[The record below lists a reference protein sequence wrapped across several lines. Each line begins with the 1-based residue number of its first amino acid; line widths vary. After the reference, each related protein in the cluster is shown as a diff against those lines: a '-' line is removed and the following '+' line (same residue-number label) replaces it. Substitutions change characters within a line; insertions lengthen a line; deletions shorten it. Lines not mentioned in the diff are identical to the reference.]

1 VEEFLSHTLGGV
13 VSGSVYA
20 AFALA
25 LVLIWR
31 STRIVNFAQG
41 SMAAATTFIAVAVI
55 DAGYSYW
62 VALVVAILSGL
73 VLGAVIERVIIRP
86 VEGGPELNAV
96 IVTLG
101 LFIAIQGVVALI
113 WGVDQRAFVP
123 PFSGT
128 GYEVREGFT
137 LLSLSPNTIWTVAA
151 VVVTMLLLIAL
162 FRFTRL
168 GLAMRASA
176 FGQEVARLLGVR
188 VGRMLTLGWALAA
201 AVGALAG
208 LLIAGDVSFI
218 SPNYMDTLIVF
229 GFVAAVLGG
238 LDSPIGAVVGGL
250 LLGLALNYVAG
261 YLDDS
266 LLGITAL
273 VILMIVL
280 LVRPGGLFSTTPAR
294 RA

>member
-1 VEEFLSHTLGGV
+1 MEQFISLTLGGV
-13 VSGSVYA
+13 VNGSVYA

-55 DAGYSYW
+55 DAGGSYW
-62 VALVVAILSGL
+62 LALVVALLSGL
-73 VLGAVIERVIIRP
+73 VMGALIERVVIRP

-101 LFIAIQGVVALI
+101 LFVAIQGIVALVA
-113 WGVDQRAFVP
+113 GVDERAFVP
-123 PFSGT
+123 PFST
-128 GYEVREGFT
+128 VGYEVREGFT
-137 LLSLSPNTIWTVAA
+137 LLSLSRNSIWTVGA
-151 VVVTMLLLIAL
+151 VLVTMLALIAL

-208 LLIAGDVSFI
+208 MLIAGDVSFI
-218 SPNYMDTLIVF
+218 GPTFMDTLIVF

-250 LLGLALNYVAG
+250 LLGLALNYVRG

-266 LLGITAL
+266 LLGMAAL
-273 VILMIVL
+273 VILVVVL
-280 LVRPGGLFSTTPAR
+280 LVRPGGLFSTTAAR

>member
-1 VEEFLSHTLGGV
+1 MQQFVNVTLGGLV
-13 VSGSVYA
+13 QGFIYA

-41 SMAAATTFIAVAVI
+41 SMAAATSFIALALI
-55 DAGYSYW
+55 HGGQSYW
-62 VALVVAILSGL
+62 LALVLALIAGF
-73 VLGAVIERVIIRP
+73 VLGGLIERVIIRP
-86 VEGGPELNAV
+86 VEQGPELNPV

-101 LFIAIQGVVALI
+101 LFISIEALI
-113 WGVDQRAFVP
+113 AMIGGSSFQSFPA
-123 PFSGT
+123 PFSLQGLKVGGNHIALT
-128 GYEVREGFT
+128 PNDLFT
-137 LLSLSPNTIWTVAA
+137 IVA
-151 VVVTMLLLIAL
+151 VLIVMVLLIAL
-162 FRFTRL
+162 FRFTRV

-201 AVGALAG
+201 VVGSLSG
-208 LLIAGDVSFI
+208 LLIASGGLVS
-218 SPNYMDTLIVF
+218 PYYMESVIVF

-250 LLGLALNYVAG
+250 LLGLLLSYVSG
-261 YLDDS
+261 YLSSS
-266 LLGITAL
+266 LVSLAAL

-280 LVRPGGLFSTTPAR
+280 LVRPSGLFSSSVQR

>member
-1 VEEFLSHTLGGV
+1 MRQFVNLTLGGV
-13 VSGSVYA
+13 ITGAVYA

-41 SMAAATTFIAVAVI
+41 AMAAITTFIALSLI
-55 DAGYSYW
+55 ESGQSYW
-62 VALVVAILSGL
+62 VGLAVALLAGL
-73 VLGAVIERVIIRP
+73 VIGAVVERVVIRP

-101 LFIAIQGVVALI
+101 LFIAIQALI
-113 WGVDQRAFVP
+113 SVLFGVNQRAFVA
-123 PFSGT
+123 PFST
-128 GYEVREGFT
+128 IGFRVGDFG
-137 LLSLSPNTIWTVAA
+137 LALSPNTLFTLGA
-151 VVVTMLLLIAL
+151 VLLVMVGLTAL
-162 FRFTRL
+162 FRFTRV

-201 AVGALAG
+201 VVGSLAG
-208 LLIAGDVSFI
+208 MLIAAEVTFVT
-218 SPNYMDTLIVF
+218 PTFMDALIVF

-250 LLGLALNYVAG
+250 LLGLALSYVRG
-261 YLDDS
+261 YVGDELVG
-266 LLGITAL
+266 LAAL
-273 VILMIVL
+273 VILVVVL
-280 LVRPGGLFSTTPAR
+280 LVRPGGLFSTTQTR

>member
-1 VEEFLSHTLGGV
+1 VQQFINITLSGLVEGMI
-13 VSGSVYA
+13 YA

-41 SMAAATTFIAVAVI
+41 SMAAATAFIALALI
-55 DAGYSYW
+55 DAGFSYW
-62 VALVVAILSGL
+62 IAFAVALASGF
-73 VLGAVIERVIIRP
+73 VLGAIVERVIIRP

-101 LFIAIQGVVALI
+101 LFVAIQALIAIIFGSSFQSFPTPFGVRGFEVGDMTIAITPTSLYIIGSVLITMALL
-113 WGVDQRAFVP
+113 V
-123 PFSGT
+123 
-128 GYEVREGFT
+128 
-137 LLSLSPNTIWTVAA
+137 
-151 VVVTMLLLIAL
+151 AL
-162 FRFTRL
+162 FRFTRV

-188 VGRMLTLGWALAA
+188 VGTMLTLGWALAA
-201 AVGALAG
+201 VVGSLAG
-208 LLIAGDVSFI
+208 LLIAGGEFVY
-218 SPNYMDTLIVF
+218 PAYMDSLIVF

-238 LDSPIGAVVGGL
+238 LDSPVGAIVGGL
-250 LLGLALNYVAG
+250 LLGLALSYVSG
-261 YLDDS
+261 YVERGSALVNVS
-266 LLGITAL
+266 AL

-280 LVRPGGLFSTTPAR
+280 LVRPGGLFASSVAR

>member
-1 VEEFLSHTLGGV
+1 VRQFVNITLSGLVEGMI
-13 VSGSVYA
+13 YA

-41 SMAAATTFIAVAVI
+41 AMAAATAFIALAVI
-55 DAGYSYW
+55 NAGASYW
-62 VALVVAILSGL
+62 IALVVALAAGFLI
-73 VLGAVIERVIIRP
+73 GAIVERVVIRP

-101 LFIAIQGVVALI
+101 LFVAIQALIAIIGGSSFQSFPTPFGVRGFEIGDTTIALT
-113 WGVDQRAFVP
+113 P
-123 PFSGT
+123 T
-128 GYEVREGFT
+128 
-137 LLSLSPNTIWTVAA
+137 SLYIIGSVL
-151 VVVTMLLLIAL
+151 VTMGLLVAL
-162 FRFTRL
+162 FRFTRV

-201 AVGALAG
+201 VVGSLSG
-208 LLIAGDVSFI
+208 LLIAGGEFI
-218 SPNYMDTLIVF
+218 YPAYMDSLIVF

-238 LDSPIGAVVGGL
+238 LDSPVGAIVGGL
-250 LLGLALNYVAG
+250 LLGLALSYVSG
-261 YLDDS
+261 YIDS
-266 LLGITAL
+266 ALVNVAAL

-280 LVRPGGLFSTTPAR
+280 LVRPGGLFASSVAR

>member
-1 VEEFLSHTLGGV
+1 VQQFVNITLSGLVEGMI
-13 VSGSVYA
+13 YA

-41 SMAAATTFIAVAVI
+41 SMAAATAFIALALI
-55 DAGYSYW
+55 NAGQSYW
-62 VALVVAILSGL
+62 VALIVALISGF
-73 VLGAVIERVIIRP
+73 VLGAVVERVIIRP

-101 LFIAIQGVVALI
+101 LFVAIQALIAIIFGSSFQSFPTPFGVRGFEVGDTTIALTPTSIYIIVAVLI
-113 WGVDQRAFVP
+113 TMA
-123 PFSGT
+123 
-128 GYEVREGFT
+128 
-137 LLSLSPNTIWTVAA
+137 LLV
-151 VVVTMLLLIAL
+151 AL
-162 FRFTRL
+162 FRFTRV

-201 AVGALAG
+201 VVGSLSG
-208 LLIAGDVSFI
+208 LLIAGGEFVY
-218 SPNYMDTLIVF
+218 PAYMDSLIVF

-238 LDSPIGAVVGGL
+238 LDSPVGAIVGGL
-250 LLGLALNYVAG
+250 LLGLALSYVSG
-261 YLDDS
+261 YLPRGS
-266 LLGITAL
+266 ALVNVAAL
-273 VILMIVL
+273 VILMVVL
-280 LVRPGGLFSTTPAR
+280 LVRPGGLFASSVAR

>member
-1 VEEFLSHTLGGV
+1 VQQFLNVTIQGLT
-13 VSGSVYA
+13 SGMIYA

-41 SMAAATTFIAVAVI
+41 SMAAATGFIALALI
-55 DAGYSYW
+55 QAGYSYW
-62 VALVVAILSGL
+62 LAFAVALVSGFL
-73 VLGAVIERVIIRP
+73 LGAIVERVIIRP

-101 LFIAIQGVVALI
+101 LFVAIQALIAII
-113 WGVDQRAFVP
+113 WGSSFQSFP
-123 PFSGT
+123 TPFG
-128 GYEVREGFT
+128 VRGFRLGDT
-137 LLSLSPNTIWTVAA
+137 TIPLTPTSLYIIGS
-151 VVVTMLLLIAL
+151 VVVTMLLLVAL

-176 FGQEVARLLGVR
+176 FGQEVARLLGVK

-201 AVGALAG
+201 VVGALSG
-208 LLIAGDVSFI
+208 LLIAGGGFVY
-218 SPNYMDTLIVF
+218 PAYMDSLIVY

-250 LLGLALNYVAG
+250 ILGVAL
-261 YLDDS
+261 S
-266 LLGITAL
+266 LVSGFIDPALVNMAAL
-273 VILMIVL
+273 VILMVVL
-280 LVRPGGLFSTTPAR
+280 LVRPGGLFSSSTAR

>member
-1 VEEFLSHTLGGV
+1 MQEFVNLTLGGV
-13 VSGSVYA
+13 ITGSVYA

-41 SMAAATTFIAVAVI
+41 AMAALTTFIALSLI
-55 DAGYSYW
+55 ESGQSYW
-62 VALVVAILSGL
+62 VGFVVALLAGL
-73 VLGAVIERVIIRP
+73 VIGAVVERVVIRP

-101 LFIAIQGVVALI
+101 LFIAIQALI
-113 WGVDQRAFVP
+113 SVLFGVNQRAFVP
-123 PFSGT
+123 PFSNIGFKV
-128 GYEVREGFT
+128 GDFT
-137 LLSLSPNTIWTVAA
+137 LALSPNTVYTLLA
-151 VVVTMLLLIAL
+151 VLLVMVGLTAL
-162 FRFTRL
+162 FRFTRV

-201 AVGALAG
+201 VVGSLAG
-208 LLIAGDVSFI
+208 MLIAAETAFVSPTF
-218 SPNYMDTLIVF
+218 MDSLIVF

-238 LDSPIGAVVGGL
+238 LDSPVGAVVGGL
-250 LLGLALNYVAG
+250 LLGLLLSYVRG
-261 YLDDS
+261 YLDET
-266 LLGITAL
+266 LVGIAAL
-273 VILMIVL
+273 VILVVVL
-280 LVRPGGLFSTTPAR
+280 LVRPGGLFSTTQTR

>member
-1 VEEFLSHTLGGV
+1 MQQFINVTLSGLVEGMI
-13 VSGSVYA
+13 YA

-41 SMAAATTFIAVAVI
+41 SMAAATTFIALALI
-55 DAGYSYW
+55 NAGYSYW
-62 VALVVAILSGL
+62 LGFVVALVSGFVIGAI
-73 VLGAVIERVIIRP
+73 VERVIIRP

-101 LFIAIQGVVALI
+101 LFVALQALIAIIFGSSFESFPAPFGVRGFSIGDTTVALT
-113 WGVDQRAFVP
+113 P
-123 PFSGT
+123 N
-128 GYEVREGFT
+128 
-137 LLSLSPNTIWTVAA
+137 SLYVLGA
-151 VVVTMLLLIAL
+151 VLVTMLLLMAL
-162 FRFTRL
+162 FRYTRV

-201 AVGALAG
+201 VVGSLSG
-208 LLIAGDVSFI
+208 LLIAGGGLVY
-218 SPNYMDTLIVF
+218 PAYMDTLIVY

-250 LLGLALNYVAG
+250 LLGLALSYVSGFVPSGSA
-261 YLDDS
+261 LVN
-266 LLGITAL
+266 LAAL
-273 VILMIVL
+273 VILMVVL
-280 LVRPGGLFSTTPAR
+280 LVRPGGLFSSTTAR

>member
-1 VEEFLSHTLGGV
+1 MQQFVNITLGGLV
-13 VSGSVYA
+13 QGFIYA

-41 SMAAATTFIAVAVI
+41 SMAAATSFIALALVH
-55 DAGYSYW
+55 GGQSYW
-62 VALVVAILSGL
+62 VALLAALVAGF
-73 VLGAVIERVIIRP
+73 VLGALIERVIVRP
-86 VEGGPELNAV
+86 VERGPELNPV

-101 LFIAIQGVVALI
+101 LFISIEALI
-113 WGVDQRAFVP
+113 AIIGGSSFQSFPA
-123 PFSGT
+123 PFGLQGLKVGGSRIALT
-128 GYEVREGFT
+128 
-137 LLSLSPNTIWTVAA
+137 PNDLYIIAA
-151 VVVTMLLLIAL
+151 VLVTMVLLIAL

-201 AVGALAG
+201 VVGSLSG
-208 LLIAGDVSFI
+208 LLIAGGGLVS
-218 SPNYMDTLIVF
+218 PYYMESIIVF

-250 LLGLALNYVAG
+250 LLGLLLSYVSG
-261 YLDDS
+261 YLSSS
-266 LLGITAL
+266 LVSLAAL
-273 VILMIVL
+273 VILMVVL
-280 LVRPGGLFSTTPAR
+280 LVRPSGLFSSSVQR

>member
-1 VEEFLSHTLGGV
+1 VEQFLSLTLGGV
-13 VSGSVYA
+13 ISGSVYA

-41 SMAAATTFIAVAVI
+41 SMAAATTFIAVALI
-55 DAGYSYW
+55 DSGWSYW
-62 VALVVAILSGL
+62 LALVVALLSGL
-73 VLGAVIERVIIRP
+73 VLGAVIERVVIRP

-101 LFIAIQGVVALI
+101 LFIAIQGAVALI
-113 WGVDQRAFVP
+113 FGVDQRAFVP
-123 PFSGT
+123 PLSNI
-128 GYEVREGFT
+128 GYEVRAGFT
-137 LLSLSPNTIWTVAA
+137 LPISPNTIYTVGA
-151 VVVTMLLLIAL
+151 VLVTMVLLIAL

-201 AVGALAG
+201 VVGSLAG
-208 LLIAGDVSFI
+208 LLIAGDVAFI
-218 SPNYMDTLIVF
+218 SPNFMDNLIVF

-250 LLGLALNYVAG
+250 LLGLALNYVRG

-266 LLGITAL
+266 LLGMAAL
-273 VILMIVL
+273 VILVVVL